1 MPSSTNTSSPDES
14 PKGKRKRS
22 SKISNHIESLN
33 NSLLNSENSLIPE
46 YDNEDMLGYVK
57 NFSVRINIF

>member
-1 MPSSTNTSSPDES
+1 MPANTNLSSPDES
-14 PKGKRKRS
+14 PKGKRKKS

-33 NSLLNSENSLIPE
+33 NSLLNNDDNYLME

-57 NFSVRINIF
+57 NFSVSIHN